1 MNTRTRKTHHGYMTE
16 TNIPLSDSMQLSLT
30 TMKRSSGNLTTTAVV
45 MIRDGQ
51 FFSHRMFHDYN
62 KTLLTSRVA
71 RCTPKALET
80 QHAQAL
86 QNLDVIRETVN
97 HHYATLN

>member
-1 MNTRTRKTHHGYMTE
+1 MQTRTRKTPHGYITE

-30 TMKRSSGNLTTTAVV
+30 TMKRASGNLTTTAVV
-45 MIRDGQ
+45 TIREGQ

-86 QNLDVIRETVN
+86 ENLDVIRETVD
-97 HHYATLN
+97 HHYATIN

>member
-1 MNTRTRKTHHGYMTE
+1 MNTRTRKTPQGYMTE

-45 MIRDGQ
+45 TIREGQ
-51 FFSHRMFHDYN
+51 FFTHRVFTDYS

-86 QNLDVIRETVN
+86 QSLDVIRDTID
-97 HHYATLN
+97 HHYATIN

>member
-1 MNTRTRKTHHGYMTE
+1 MQTRTRKTPHGYITE
-16 TNIPLSDSMQLSLT
+16 THIPLSDSMQLSLT
-30 TMKRSSGNLTTTAVV
+30 TMKRSTGNLTTTAVV
-45 MIRDGQ
+45 TIREGM
-51 FFSHRMFHDYN
+51 FFSHRVFHDYN

-71 RCTPKALET
+71 RCTPKALEA

-86 QNLDVIRETVN
+86 QSLDVIKDTIN

>member
-1 MNTRTRKTHHGYMTE
+1 MQTRTRKTPHGYMTE

-30 TMKRSSGNLTTTAVV
+30 TMKRASGNLTTTAVV
-45 MIRDGQ
+45 MIREGH

-86 QNLDVIRETVN
+86 QNLDVIKDTVN

>member
-1 MNTRTRKTHHGYMTE
+1 MNTRTRKTPHGYITE

-30 TMKRSSGNLTTTAVV
+30 TMKRSSGNVTTTAVV
-45 MIRDGQ
+45 SIREGQ
-51 FFSHRMFHDYN
+51 FFSHRVFHDYN

-86 QNLDVIRETVN
+86 QALDAIKDTVN

>member
-1 MNTRTRKTHHGYMTE
+1 MQTRTRKTPHGYMTE

-30 TMKRSSGNLTTTAVV
+30 TMKRSSGNVTTTAVV
-45 MIRDGQ
+45 TIREGQ
-51 FFSHRMFHDYN
+51 FFTHRVFHDYN
-62 KTLLTSRVA
+62 KTLLSSRVA
-71 RCTPKALET
+71 RCTPKILET

-86 QNLDVIRETVN
+86 EALDAIRDTVN

>member
-1 MNTRTRKTHHGYMTE
+1 MKTRTRKTPSGYMTE
-16 TNIPLSDSMQLSLT
+16 TNILLSDSMQLSLT

-45 MIRDGQ
+45 TIREGQ
-51 FFSHRMFHDYN
+51 FFSHRMFHDYS
-62 KTLLTSRVA
+62 KTLLSSRVA

-86 QNLDVIRETVN
+86 QNLDVIKDTVN

>member
-1 MNTRTRKTHHGYMTE
+1 MQTRTRKTSHGYMTE

-30 TMKRSSGNLTTTAVV
+30 TMKRSSGNITTTAVV
-45 MIRDGQ
+45 TIREGQ
-51 FFSHRMFHDYN
+51 FFTHRVFHDYN

-71 RCTPKALET
+71 RCTPKILES
-80 QHAQAL
+80 QHEQAL
-86 QNLDVIRETVN
+86 QSLDAIKDTID

>member
-16 TNIPLSDSMQLSLT
+16 TNILLSDSMQLSLT
-30 TMKRSSGNLTTTAVV
+30 TMKRSSGNMTTTAVV
-45 MIRDGQ
+45 TIREGQ

-86 QNLDVIRETVN
+86 QSLDVIRDTID

>member
-1 MNTRTRKTHHGYMTE
+1 MNTRTRKTPQGYMTE

-45 MIRDGQ
+45 TIREGQ
-51 FFSHRMFHDYN
+51 FFTHRVFTDYS

-86 QNLDVIRETVN
+86 QSLDVIRDTID

>member
-1 MNTRTRKTHHGYMTE
+1 MNTRTRKTPHGYMTE

-45 MIRDGQ
+45 TIREGQ
-51 FFSHRMFHDYN
+51 FFTHRMFHDYS
-62 KTLLTSRVA
+62 KTLLSSRVA
-71 RCTPKALET
+71 RCTTKALET

-86 QNLDVIRETVN
+86 QNLDVIRDTID
-97 HHYATLN
+97 HHYATIN

>member
-30 TMKRSSGNLTTTAVV
+30 TMKRASGNMTTTAVV
-45 MIRDGQ
+45 TIREGQ
-51 FFSHRMFHDYN
+51 FFTHRVFTDYS

-86 QNLDVIRETVN
+86 QSLDVIRDTID

>member
-1 MNTRTRKTHHGYMTE
+1 MQTRTRKTPHGYMTE

-30 TMKRSSGNLTTTAVV
+30 TMKRSSGQLTTTAVV
-45 MIRDGQ
+45 AIRDGQ
-51 FFSHRMFHDYN
+51 FFAHRVFHDYN
-62 KTLLTSRVA
+62 KTLLSSRVA
-71 RCTPKALET
+71 RCTPKALEA

-86 QNLDVIRETVN
+86 QALDAIKDTIN

>member
-1 MNTRTRKTHHGYMTE
+1 MNTRTRKTPQGYMTE

-30 TMKRSSGNLTTTAVV
+30 TMKRASGNLTTTAVV
-45 MIRDGQ
+45 TIREGQ
-51 FFSHRMFHDYN
+51 FFSHRMFYDYN

-86 QNLDVIRETVN
+86 QSLDVIRDTID
-97 HHYATLN
+97 HHYATIN